1 MSNTSSTEPGRW
13 DFGLSAAEEARAARL
28 HADCIIVDGMHQHP
42 GGPGIF
48 AELPADEVAKVSGG
62 SDFAA
67 LGMAQALPYRLCL
80 EGKTDIVRRWWRES
94 GMDVGTLLVPTGPGM
109 KAWGDALAIL
119 RNLDWIKPVTT
130 VAEIR
135 RNKRLGIISLW
146 GYDQPVFGIPN
157 SLDSVEDA
165 YRRGLRTLMLTYN
178 RMDYV
183 GAGCTERY
191 DVGLSMY
198 GLDVVRKCNEL
209 GIIVDT
215 SHCGRQTTLD
225 ACEFSKT
232 PVIANHAAAKGV
244 YAHRRGKSDEELKA
258 IAASGGFIGIV
269 VVPSY
274 VSADPQ
280 ASIEHMLDHIDYVA
294 RTVGWQHVG
303 LGTDWPMQNPPEL
316 LARTLGPE
324 VAAQIGFKASDRV
337 VTDMMLRG
345 FRDYRDAPN
354 ITRGL
359 VKRGYSDDQIAGILG
374 ENHLRVMERVCG

>member
-1 MSNTSSTEPGRW
+1 
-13 DFGLSAAEEARAARL
+13 
-28 HADCIIVDGMHQHP
+28 
-42 GGPGIF
+42 
-48 AELPADEVAKVSGG
+48 
-62 SDFAA
+62 
-67 LGMAQALPYRLCL
+67 
-80 EGKTDIVRRWWRES
+80 
-94 GMDVGTLLVPTGPGM
+94 
-109 KAWGDALAIL
+109 
-119 RNLDWIKPVTT
+119 
-130 VAEIR
+130 
-135 RNKRLGIISLW
+135 
-146 GYDQPVFGIPN
+146 
-157 SLDSVEDA
+157 
-165 YRRGLRTLMLTYN
+165 
-178 RMDYV
+178 
-183 GAGCTERY
+183 
-191 DVGLSMY
+191 MY
-198 GLDVVRKCNEL
+198 GIDVVRKCNEL

-225 ACEFSKT
+225 ACEFSSA

-258 IAASGGFIGIV
+258 IAASGGLIGIV

-280 ASIEHMLDHIDYVA
+280 PSIEHMLDHIDYVA

-324 VAAQIGFKASDRV
+324 VAAQIGFRASDRV

-345 FRDYRDAPN
+345 FRDYRDSPN

-359 VKRGYSDDQIAGILG
+359 VKRGYNDEQIAGILG